1 MAELST
7 LARPYAKAAFAYAE
21 QQGIGANGIQA
32 WSIALHNA
40 SAVVLDQAFGEYL
53 NRPTLS
59 ATQRVTAI
67 LDVLKGELTGQIE
80 AGFSNFLTQLAEQDR
95 LSLLPAVSAEFEL
108 QKAQG
113 LNETDV
119 VIESAYALTAEQHQ
133 LLDDRLASHFGTKIN
148 SQVEIKPELIAGVVI
163 RAGDQVIDDSVLGK
177 LAKLR
182 TSLLAG

>member
-7 LARPYAKAAFAYAE
+7 LARPYAKAAFAYAQE
-21 QQGIGANGIQA
+21 QGLGANGVQA

-40 SAVVLDQAFGEYL
+40 SAVVLDQTFDDYL
-53 NRPTLS
+53 KRPTLS
-59 ATQRVTAI
+59 ATQRVQAI
-67 LDVLKGELTGQIE
+67 LGVLKGELTGQIE
-80 AGFSNFLTQLAEQDR
+80 AGFTNFLTQLAEHDR

-113 LNETDV
+113 LNETEV
-119 VIESAYALTAEQHQ
+119 IIESAFALTAEQQQ
-133 LLDDRLASHFGTKIN
+133 LLNDRLASHFGSKIS